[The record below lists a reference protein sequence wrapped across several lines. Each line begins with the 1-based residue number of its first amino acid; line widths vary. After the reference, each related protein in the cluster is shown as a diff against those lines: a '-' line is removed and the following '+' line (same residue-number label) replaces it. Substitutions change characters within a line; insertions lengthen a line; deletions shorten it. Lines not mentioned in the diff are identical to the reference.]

1 MAPPDNPDTRHIHFV
16 GIAGAGMRALAE
28 LLARRGERVTGCDA
42 HPGTVDDLQ
51 ALGISVV
58 KGHDPDHANGAR
70 ELIVTSAMS
79 RNHPELQRAR
89 ELGIPITRRAEALG
103 KAVSGGKLVGIA
115 GTHGKTTT
123 TVMTTSVLAAA
134 GLKPTGIAG
143 GRVAEWKGN
152 LRYESDELFVVEA
165 DEYDRSFLTLSPT
178 IAVVTNVEADHLDI
192 YKDLDDITST
202 FAHFVRGAAAIVICA
217 DDAGASS
224 LALPASA
231 EVIRYGLESPDARL
245 VASEIRADGHQ
256 TTFTVTYDGDE
267 LGDVTIR
274 VPGRH
279 NVQNALASIAVSLSL
294 GVPLD
299 AMRPGLLEFGG
310 VDRRFQRLC
319 EVAGVVIVDDYAHHP
334 TEILATLQAARAS
347 YPGHRIVAAFQPHL
361 FSRTRDFSK
370 DFAQALAQA
379 DGVFLAEIYPARE
392 QPIPGVTSD
401 LVASSMK
408 EIGHPVVWQGPRTDL
423 ASALDSFVQDGDV
436 VITIGAGDITH
447 TGPELRLRL
456 ESRGR

>member
-1 MAPPDNPDTRHIHFV
+1 
-16 GIAGAGMRALAE
+16 
-28 LLARRGERVTGCDA
+28 
-42 HPGTVDDLQ
+42 
-51 ALGISVV
+51 
-58 KGHDPDHANGAR
+58 
-70 ELIVTSAMS
+70 
-79 RNHPELQRAR
+79 
-89 ELGIPITRRAEALG
+89 
-103 KAVSGGKLVGIA
+103 
-115 GTHGKTTT
+115 
-123 TVMTTSVLAAA
+123 
-134 GLKPTGIAG
+134 
-143 GRVAEWKGN
+143 
-152 LRYESDELFVVEA
+152 
-165 DEYDRSFLTLSPT
+165 
-178 IAVVTNVEADHLDI
+178 
-192 YKDLDDITST
+192 
-202 FAHFVRGAAAIVICA
+202 
-217 DDAGASS
+217 
-224 LALPASA
+224 
-231 EVIRYGLESPDARL
+231 VIRYGLESPDARL

-279 NVQNALASIAVSLSL
+279 NVQNALASIAVGLSL

-370 DFAQALAQA
+370 DFAQALAKA

-423 ASALDSFVQDGDV
+423 ASALDSFVKDGDV